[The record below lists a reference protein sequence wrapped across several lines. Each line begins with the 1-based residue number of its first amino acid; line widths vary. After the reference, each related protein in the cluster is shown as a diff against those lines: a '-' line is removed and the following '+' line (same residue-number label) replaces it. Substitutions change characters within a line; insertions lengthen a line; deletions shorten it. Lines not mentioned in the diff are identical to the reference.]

1 MKNKE
6 ISIVLHEYYN
16 IVSPLLEFEDCDKIR
31 EIERKVLSFLCEIM
45 ECDKLCEDC
54 WALIDSAKCLQSIA
68 DGALL
73 FSSDS
78 CRDNIA
84 FDIKME
90 VLKENN
96 INKIKKFI
104 EDLFIQE
111 LKRKANIGERNSCK
125 LLATMSWLGVIVSPN
140 VSVAQNIW
148 SVLAVSGDWVS
159 LDMLIYVYQSIN
171 KTEAEKWTHVK
182 GILCSEYESF
192 SAIAQYSNYS
202 NYREDEVQ
210 LANLIMFVSQ
220 TKDRKAGKTIER
232 PMLHYILNSGDDYKT
247 KMVKLSSDTNYYL
260 AMHVENKYANKEYGF

>member
-1 MKNKE
+1 M
-6 ISIVLHEYYN
+6 LQEYYN
-16 IVSPLLEFEDCDKIR
+16 IISPLLEFEDCDKIR
-31 EIERKVLSFLCEIM
+31 EIERKVLSFLCEIL
-45 ECDKLCEDC
+45 ECNKFFEDC
-54 WALIDSAKCLQSIA
+54 WKLIDSAKCLQSSS

-78 CRDNIA
+78 CHDNVA

-96 INKIKKFI
+96 INKTKKFI
-104 EDLFIQE
+104 EDFFIQE

-125 LLATMSWLGVIVSPN
+125 LLAAISWLGVIVSSN

-159 LDMLIYVYQSIN
+159 LDMLIYGYQSLN

-182 GILCSEYESF
+182 EILRSEYESF

-220 TKDRKAGKTIER
+220 RKDRKTVKTIER
-232 PMLHYILNSGDDYKT
+232 PMLHYILNSEDDYST
-247 KMVKLSSDTNYYL
+247 KMEKLSSDTNYYL
-260 AMHVENKYANKEYGF
+260 AMHVENKYANKKYGF

>member
-6 ISIVLHEYYN
+6 ISIVLQEYYN
-16 IVSPLLEFEDCDKIR
+16 IVSPLLEFEDCDTIR
-31 EIERKVLSFLCEIM
+31 EIERKVLSFLCEVM
-45 ECDKLCEDC
+45 GCDKLCEDC
-54 WALIDSAKCLQSIA
+54 WELIDSAKCLQSFA

-90 VLKENN
+90 SLKENN
-96 INKIKKFI
+96 INKVKKFI
-104 EDLFIQE
+104 EELFIQE
-111 LKRKANIGERNSCK
+111 LKQKANMGERNSCK
-125 LLATMSWLGVIVSPN
+125 LLATMSWLSVGVSSNIG
-140 VSVAQNIW
+140 VAQNIW
-148 SVLAVSGDWVS
+148 SMLAVSGDWVS
-159 LDMLIYVYQSIN
+159 LDMLIYVYQSLN
-171 KTEAEKWTHVK
+171 KTEAEMWKHVK
-182 GILCSEYESF
+182 EILYSEYESF

-202 NYREDEVQ
+202 DYLEEEVQ

-220 TKDRKAGKTIER
+220 MKDRRAAKTIDR
-232 PMLHYILNSGDDYKT
+232 PMLHYVLNSGDDYKT